1 MHRALIYILLVVL
14 LPVAAGGKKPR
25 TSSDA
30 MRQKQQTERQQARTA
45 GELKATEAELTA
57 QLRRVTALETQIA
70 ETSGRI
76 DSLNCRL
83 DSIQTQSAAVA
94 DSIAANEAELNRLR
108 QLYITAVR
116 SARKNRRQTNPLTFI
131 FASRNFRQAFRR
143 MRYLDEIST
152 WRSNKAR
159 QINEINDALDHERR
173 QLELMGRQ
181 TSALRSQALDEAR
194 RLKADRAE
202 LQSTVSAL
210 KGKQK
215 QLDAMLRKQQKT
227 LNDLDREIDRLIEQE
242 AAEQRR
248 REAAERKKR
257 EEEARKRENSRKT
270 GSAATS
276 PANPGFK
283 PQPGGNSGGGQVAG
297 GFADQK
303 GQLPSPL
310 SHTYVV
316 AQGFGVQSHR
326 SVKTLQIKN
335 SGIDLETARNA
346 TARAV
351 YPGEVTGVFMQSGLN
366 YVVLIRHG
374 EYITVYANLE
384 SISVHKGSKVKAG
397 DVIGNLAPSPVSPER
412 GQLHFEIRHER
423 SKLDPTMWLKR

>member
-1 MHRALIYILLVVL
+1 M
-14 LPVAAGGKKPR
+14 LPAVAEGKKQR

-45 GELKATEAELTA
+45 GELKATEAELAA
-57 QLRRVTALETQIA
+57 QLRRVTTLETQIA
-70 ETSGRI
+70 ETSIRI
-76 DSLNCRL
+76 DSLNSHL
-83 DSIQTQSAAVA
+83 DSIRIQSAAVA
-94 DSIAANEAELNRLR
+94 DSIEANEAELNRLK
-108 QLYITAVR
+108 QLYVTAVR
-116 SARKNRRQTNPLTFI
+116 SARKNRRQTNSLTFI
-131 FASRNFRQAFRR
+131 FAAQNFRQAFRR

-152 WRSNKAR
+152 WRSNKAQ
-159 QINEINDALDHERR
+159 QINEINAILDNERQ
-173 QLELMGRQ
+173 QLELMERQ
-181 TSALRSQALDEAR
+181 TATLRSQALEEER
-194 RLKADRAE
+194 RLKADRNE
-202 LQSTVSAL
+202 LQSTVNSL

-227 LNDLDREIDRLIEQE
+227 LNELDREIDRLIEKE

-257 EEEARKRENSRKT
+257 EDAQKRANSNKKGT
-270 GSAATS
+270 SATTPSS
-276 PANPGFK
+276 PAEPVFQ
-283 PQPGGNSGGGQVAG
+283 PQPVGGSDGAASG

-303 GQLPSPL
+303 GKLPSPL
-310 SHTYVV
+310 SHTYIV
-316 AQGFGVQSHR
+316 AQGFGVQTHR

-335 SGIDLETARNA
+335 SGVDLETASNA

-374 EYITVYANLE
+374 EHITVYANLE
-384 SISVHKGSKVKAG
+384 SISVRKGDKVKAG
-397 DVIGNLAPSPVSPER
+397 DVIGKVAASPVSSGR

-423 SKLDPTMWLKR
+423 NKLDPTLWLKR